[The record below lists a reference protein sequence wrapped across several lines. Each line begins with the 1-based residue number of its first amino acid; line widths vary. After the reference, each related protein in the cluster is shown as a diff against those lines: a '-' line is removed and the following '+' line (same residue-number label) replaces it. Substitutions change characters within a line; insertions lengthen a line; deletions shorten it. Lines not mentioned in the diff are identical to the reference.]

1 MEHPDINCTWNF
13 FSLSLHMV
21 KGVRWIRIYTKEYY
35 SAKYRN
41 TFESDLMRWKKLDPG
56 IV

>member
-1 MEHPDINCTWNF
+1 MEFF
-13 FSLSLHMV
+13 FSVSLHMV